1 MCDIIIK
8 YDYFREVLV
17 HMKREDLLDFNFDW
31 HDEAV
36 FKNAVKESGL
46 SEKEKLRLRD
56 ERMRRLEL
64 EELKEA
70 SGGYDDY
77 DYDDDDDEV
86 IEDVTDEYTEKGS
99 EEAPVKEKRKKR
111 IRSMKRKIAL

>member
-1 MCDIIIK
+1 MCDLIIK

-36 FKNAVKESGL
+36 FKNALKESGL

-77 DYDDDDDEV
+77 D
-86 IEDVTDEYTEKGS
+86 
-99 EEAPVKEKRKKR
+99 
-111 IRSMKRKIAL
+111 